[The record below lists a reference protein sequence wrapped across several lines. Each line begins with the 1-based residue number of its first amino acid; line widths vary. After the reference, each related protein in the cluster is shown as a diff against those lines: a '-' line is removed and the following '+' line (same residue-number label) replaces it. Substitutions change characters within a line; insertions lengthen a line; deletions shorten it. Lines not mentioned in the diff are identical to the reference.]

1 MIICAAIKF
10 QIEGLD
16 HETVVPCR
24 RHGDAYKIM
33 IDLNYQPKQKYKEIA
48 QGFITHKGE
57 FLDRVEALAH
67 ARECGQLS
75 ETHRYYQEDQGIR
88 VLYSEDLY

>member
-1 MIICAAIKF
+1 MIVCAAIKF

-24 RHGDAYKIM
+24 RHGDAYKIL
-33 IDLNYQPKQKYKEIA
+33 IDLGYQARKKYKELA
-48 QGFITHKGE
+48 QGFIDHKGN
-57 FLDRVEALAH
+57 FLDRREALVH

-75 ETHRYYQEDQGIR
+75 ETHKYYQEDNGIG